1 MHFSTGKAE
10 PFYWLLVCI
19 VSIGYA
25 SGQSPTTRIT
35 PESVQLPYLEYL
47 VKAQI
52 DSIRK
57 TRELPSLVS
66 DSSLYVSA
74 KDHVQY
80 LSEEPVTTP
89 YQKHSNKKTAQD
101 RAYFHGA
108 RNYLTEEN
116 ILSFKLADTYQATAR
131 RIASAWAKS
140 NKYMRNIENTD
151 FQVTGVAIVPHQKN
165 GNFIVVQDFA
175 RVLWR
180 YSFYTN
186 RRMFPYDTVRSRSEQ
201 WFSQSSGKKEKLPWK
216 LKHLDYK
223 QTKKNSIWTAFRSEK
238 LQLLS
243 DYTNQIIF
251 ARSVTPLQLLHS
263 MKNRRDGIAVEL
275 VNFKSYQCGS
285 SDYYKTLGR
294 RTGSSSVNGK
304 VLQPVYKKELLSSLR
319 KQKREFNRDKSKQLR
334 KLWLAHSAKAKR
346 EKEKIKKETW
356 KPEFTSVPVGNMLK
370 VDSNGYI
377 VANFLL
383 LHKKRIIGAV
393 HYTDICGDLN
403 FTDSVAFETRF
414 SDHQLSF
421 KPDDKFF
428 DFRVPFER
436 NSIRPDHKSML
447 AIRDTLKNYQID
459 NIRIDAYASVEGVG
473 GMNEQLYKSRA
484 DSIVGYLKKYI
495 DDNTNIEVRTSENW
509 TLLYDQL
516 ENSAYSAWKD
526 WPVDQIKQELQKPEV
541 LKAWEQNLNEQR
553 KAQVRLATHLQVRDT
568 LEYIRQHYK
577 VSNPIQAAALQNF
590 YYRQW
595 KQGSLPADS
604 LFSVQYPATAQYSD
618 LKFNQMLLDYQLNH
632 NSWTA
637 QQWQTHWEM
646 IKTALA
652 VRNTGI
658 EMKYYA
664 VAFML
669 SEWEFAKEQNYSADQ
684 ILKLIDGVVHTEKYK
699 TLDKKLK
706 SMFYLKALPYYQ
718 QEGNYRKLKEGVQ
731 YLFAYYRDKPE
742 IIGNNERS
750 LSLANYMI
758 EMEAFKYA
766 IQVLDTYL
774 KKTGFDED
782 IYMQYLKLVF
792 VHPDYQKNR
801 TYTRLLVE
809 AAQKLPHAKW
819 CDLFIGECRINF
831 QVFDDEQLRNLYCEK
846 CVGMGNEANQTTK

>member
-1 MHFSTGKAE
+1 MVFFVA
-10 PFYWLLVCI
+10 I
-19 VSIGYA
+19 VTVN
-25 SGQSPTTRIT
+25 GQTPSTRIS

-47 VKAQI
+47 VKAQV

-57 TRELPSLVS
+57 ARELPSLVS
-66 DSSLYVSA
+66 DSILYASA
-74 KDHVQY
+74 KDHVRY
-80 LSEEPVTTP
+80 LSEEPVTSP
-89 YQKHSNKKTAQD
+89 YQKQSNKKTAQD
-101 RAYFHGA
+101 RAYFHGG

-116 ILSFKLADTYQATAR
+116 ILTFTLHDTYVATAR
-131 RIASAWAKS
+131 SIARTWLKS
-140 NKYMRNIENTD
+140 NKYMRNITNAD
-151 FQVTGVAIVPHQKN
+151 FQVTGVAILPHQKN

-186 RRMFPYDTVRSRSEQ
+186 RRLFPYDTVRSRNEQ
-201 WFSQSSGKKEKLPWK
+201 LMANTDGKKQKLPWK
-216 LKHLDYK
+216 LKHIDYK
-223 QTKKNSIWTAFRSEK
+223 QTQKNSIWTAFRSEK

-243 DYTNQIIF
+243 DYTNRVIY

-263 MKNRRDGIAVEL
+263 MKNRHDGIAVEL

-285 SDYYKTLGR
+285 SDYYTTLGR
-294 RTGSSSVNGK
+294 RNGISSVNGK

-319 KQKREFNRDKSKQLR
+319 KQKREFNRGKSKRLR
-334 KLWLAHSAKAKR
+334 KLWFAHSAKAKR
-346 EKEKIKKETW
+346 EKQKIKRETW
-356 KPEFTSVPVGNMLK
+356 KPEFTSVPVGNLLK

-393 HYTDICGDLN
+393 HYTDICGDLSFN
-403 FTDSVAFETRF
+403 DSVAFETRF

-421 KPDDKFF
+421 KPDDKSF
-428 DFRVPFER
+428 DFRVAFDR
-436 NSIRPDHKSML
+436 NSIKPDHAAMI

-459 NIRIDAYASVEGVG
+459 HILIDAYASVEGVG
-473 GMNEQLYKSRA
+473 AMNEQLYKSRA

-495 DDNTNIEVRTSENW
+495 DDYTEIEVRTGENW

-516 ENSAYSAWKD
+516 ENSPYAEWKD

-541 LKAWEQNLNEQR
+541 LAAWETRLNDQR
-553 KAQVRLATHLQVRDT
+553 KAHVRLQTHLQVRDT
-568 LEYIRQHYK
+568 LEYVRRHYK

-595 KQGSLPADS
+595 QQKSLPADS
-604 LFSVQYPATAQYSD
+604 LFTVKYPSTPQYSD

-632 NSWTA
+632 AQWTA
-637 QQWQTHWEM
+637 EQWQQHWDM
-646 IKTALA
+646 IKTSLSGK
-652 VRNTGI
+652 NPGI

-669 SEWEFAKEQNYSADQ
+669 SEWEFVREQNYSADQ
-684 ILKLIDGVVHTEKYK
+684 VLKLIDQVVYVEKYK
-699 TLDKKLK
+699 PLEKKLK
-706 SMFYLKALPYYQ
+706 SIFYIKALPYYQ
-718 QEGNYRKLKEGVQ
+718 QEGNYRKLRDGVQ
-731 YLFAYYRDKPE
+731 YLFAYYRDKSE
-742 IIGNNERS
+742 VIANRDRA

-758 EMEAFKYA
+758 EMESFKYA

-774 KKTGFDED
+774 KKTGFDEE
-782 IYMQYLKLVF
+782 IYMQYLKLIF

-801 TYTRLLVE
+801 SYTRLLVE
-809 AAQKLPHAKW
+809 AAQKLPQTKW

-846 CVGMGNEANQTTK
+846 CMGIGNEANQK